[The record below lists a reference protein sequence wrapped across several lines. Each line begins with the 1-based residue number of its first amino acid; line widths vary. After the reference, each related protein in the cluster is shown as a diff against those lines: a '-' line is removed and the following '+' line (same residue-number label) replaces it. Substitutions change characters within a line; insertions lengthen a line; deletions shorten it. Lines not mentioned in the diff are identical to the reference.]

1 MLVYEYLE
9 EVEILELMKTRAMV
23 CGFALEIREPREMVH
38 RGIQLQDGYFEE
50 GSREEVPA
58 LY

>member
-1 MLVYEYLE
+1 MHEYLE

-23 CGFALEIREPREMVH
+23 YGFAPEIRELREMVH

-50 GSREEVPA
+50 GSTEEVPA
-58 LY
+58 LH